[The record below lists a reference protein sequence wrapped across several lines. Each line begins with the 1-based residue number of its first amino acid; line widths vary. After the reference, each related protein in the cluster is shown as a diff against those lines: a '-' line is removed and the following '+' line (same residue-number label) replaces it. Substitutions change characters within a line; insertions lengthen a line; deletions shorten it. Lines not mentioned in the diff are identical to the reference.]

1 MATVEVR
8 LPAFGMQMQFAYIAE
23 WHVAV
28 GQSVAAGDD
37 LVSIE
42 TDKVETALEAPA
54 AGRILEIHG
63 EPEDEIEVGALL
75 VVIESAPEPSSDR

>member
-8 LPAFGMQMQFAYIAE
+8 LPAFGMQMQFAYIVN

-28 GQSVAAGDD
+28 GQSVAVGDD

-42 TDKVETALEAPA
+42 TDKVETALESPA
-54 AGRILEIHG
+54 SGVIRETYG
-63 EPEDEIEVGALL
+63 EPEDEVEVGALL
-75 VVIESAPEPSSDR
+75 AVIESSPEPGS

>member
-8 LPAFGMQMQFAYIAE
+8 LPAFGMQMQFAYIVD

-28 GQSVAAGDD
+28 GHSVAAGDD

-42 TDKVETALEAPA
+42 TDKVETALEAPTS
-54 AGRILEIHG
+54 GRVLEIHG
-63 EPEDEIEVGALL
+63 EPEDEVEVGALL
-75 VVIESAPEPSSDR
+75 AVIESSPEVGADR

>member
-8 LPAFGMQMQFAYIAE
+8 LPSFGMQMQFAYIVG

-28 GQSVAAGDD
+28 GHSVAAGDD

-54 AGRILEIHG
+54 SGRVLEIHG
-63 EPEDEIEVGALL
+63 EPEDEVEVGALL
-75 VVIESAPEPSSDR
+75 AVIESSPEVGVDR